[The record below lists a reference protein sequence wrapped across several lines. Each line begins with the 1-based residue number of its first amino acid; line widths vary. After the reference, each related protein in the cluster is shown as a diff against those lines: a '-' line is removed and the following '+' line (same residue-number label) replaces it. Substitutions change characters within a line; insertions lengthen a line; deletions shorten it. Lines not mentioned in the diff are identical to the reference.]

1 MERLSID
8 EHHHNH
14 QGIEIHHEVTVTM
27 SETTY
32 EVTANAE
39 DEEGDNEGTMATT
52 TAHDGEEEEKKGA
65 EKKKGRKKKGT
76 TATPA

>member
-1 MERLSID
+1 
-8 EHHHNH
+8 
-14 QGIEIHHEVTVTM
+14 M

-39 DEEGDNEGTMATT
+39 DEEGDNEGTMGTT

-76 TATPA
+76 TATAAEPDRYNLRNRIKEF